1 MNRQL
6 AYLPPMALIL
16 AIAVNAWVPNRVDN
30 QLPTPSIRLAAIFR
44 QAADPNET
52 SFYSNPLT
60 LDGKPLDYDSF
71 SIASKGLLAV
81 VTGNPASPEATR
93 IPFRV
98 YLKRDEQQLIHGV
111 ANGDQPLYEVAIDQV
126 LAIAKPGDHLII
138 EPVRKSDWRGK
149 RIIKVVDYG
158 AVQRYKWFPLLSG
171 SADRC

>member
-6 AYLPPMALIL
+6 AYLSPVALVL
-16 AIAVNAWVPNRVDN
+16 AIAVNTWVPNRAGN
-30 QLPTPSIRLAAIFR
+30 QLSTPSIRLATAFG

-52 SFYSNPLT
+52 NFYSNPLT
-60 LDGKPLDYDSF
+60 LNGKPLDYGSF

-81 VTGNPASPEATR
+81 VTGNPASSEATR

-98 YLKRDEQQLIHGV
+98 YLQRDGQQLIHGV

-158 AVQRYKWFPLLSG
+158 AVQRYKWFPRLSS
-171 SADRC
+171 SADKC